1 MVYVSDEAFDSEYF
15 DLVEKVRIAL
25 FMMYEEFVTSSN
37 DEIILDLD
45 YYTGVKVKNLDE
57 ITDENWLAFMKAV
70 EDNDIKWREYIRY
83 RVM

>member
-1 MVYVSDEAFDSEYF
+1 M
-15 DLVEKVRIAL
+15 EKVRIAL

-45 YYTGVKVKNLDE
+45 YYTGVKVKSLDE
-57 ITDENWLAFMKAV
+57 ITDENWLTFMKAV
-70 EDNDIKWREYIRY
+70 EDNDIGWREFIKC